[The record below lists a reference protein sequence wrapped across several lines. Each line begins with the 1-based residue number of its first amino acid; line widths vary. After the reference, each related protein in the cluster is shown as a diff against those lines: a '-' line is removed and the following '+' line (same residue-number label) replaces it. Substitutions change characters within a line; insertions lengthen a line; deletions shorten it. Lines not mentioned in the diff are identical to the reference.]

1 MRKYTYTER
10 GETWIRVSKRAAL
23 TAFMRGDRVALCP
36 VNLRP
41 GAPWYPEY
49 VTSRADVEDFA
60 IDDIGV
66 RNCFTDRAAS
76 FAWYNCTCTETGL
89 YLAYYVEEVTA

>member
-1 MRKYTYTER
+1 MRTYTYTDR
-10 GETWIRVSKRAAL
+10 GETWIRVSKRAAV

-41 GAPWYPEY
+41 GAPWHPEY
-49 VTSRADVEDFA
+49 IIHRDSVENFTLDE
-60 IDDIGV
+60 IGV
-66 RNCFTDRAAS
+66 MNCFTDRAKS
-76 FAWYNCTCTETGL
+76 FAWYNCTCAETGK